1 MASSVCRLALHRHLS
16 ARPFVAVLLG
26 SLLALGAPDL
36 GAQEPGPRC
45 QDEEFRQFDFW
56 VGHWEVFDPEGARV
70 GSSHIEVI
78 MDGCAVR
85 ENWDSGQVRGTSL
98 NAYDAPSG
106 VWRQMWADNR
116 GAVLRIEGAWEAGSM
131 RLTGRRLGSD
141 GVTRDLRITWT
152 PLEDGGVR
160 QLQEVSEDEGVTWAV
175 GFDGRYRKADGE
187 G

>member
-1 MASSVCRLALHRHLS
+1 
-16 ARPFVAVLLG
+16 
-26 SLLALGAPDL
+26 
-36 GAQEPGPRC
+36 
-45 QDEEFRQFDFW
+45 
-56 VGHWEVFDPEGARV
+56 
-70 GSSHIEVI
+70 
-78 MDGCAVR
+78 
-85 ENWDSGQVRGTSL
+85 
-98 NAYDAPSG
+98 
-106 VWRQMWADNR
+106 MWADNR